1 MGKFSIYSRL
11 YLSQDGNVFVT
22 RWNCICHRSSP
33 RVHRLAWQGLDWS
46 RAERTSGL
54 RVLGTQAQA
63 AEFLPASTG
72 TQPVTHLLFQQMYL
86 SKKRWICRSLQK
98 IFVIYSESL
107 ECKSRPKLLHASSAP
122 PAGAL
127 LALTKRIV
135 MATIQYDFSF
145 FDKIENV
152 SAFFI
157 FLWDVLNLWSS
168 QGKHFQPIF

>member
-1 MGKFSIYSRL
+1 M
-11 YLSQDGNVFVT
+11 
-22 RWNCICHRSSP
+22 
-33 RVHRLAWQGLDWS
+33 AWQGLDWS

-54 RVLGTQAQA
+54 GVLGTQEAQA

-72 TQPVTHLLFQQMYL
+72 TQLVTHLLFQQMYL

-98 IFVIYSESL
+98 IFVIYNESL
-107 ECKSRPKLLHASSAP
+107 KCTSRPELLHASSAP

-157 FLWDVLNLWSS
+157 FL
-168 QGKHFQPIF
+168 

>member
-1 MGKFSIYSRL
+1 MKL
-11 YLSQDGNVFVT
+11 YLSQELAASPSFGVARLRLEQSWEDEWTEGAWHTGTGSRVSTCLHRHTACHSPLVPANVFVK
-22 RWNCICHRSSP
+22 I
-33 RVHRLAWQGLDWS
+33 
-46 RAERTSGL
+46 
-54 RVLGTQAQA
+54 
-63 AEFLPASTG
+63 
-72 TQPVTHLLFQQMYL
+72 
-86 SKKRWICRSLQK
+86 KRWICRSLQK
-98 IFVIYSESL
+98 IFVIYNESL
-107 ECKSRPKLLHASSAP
+107 KCTSRPELLHASSAP